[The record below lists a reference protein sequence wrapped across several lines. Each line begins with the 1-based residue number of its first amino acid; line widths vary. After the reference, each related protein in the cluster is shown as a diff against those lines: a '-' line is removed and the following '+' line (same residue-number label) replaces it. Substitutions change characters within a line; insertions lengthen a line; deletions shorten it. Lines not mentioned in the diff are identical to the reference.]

1 VIFPRYG
8 IYKTGVFR
16 FRIHIDSN
24 WPDCGCPKV
33 IIETP
38 LFHPLVNPIN
48 GEMSIQHHFPE
59 WKKGVSR
66 IWHVVDHVMKSF
78 HDIPTTKTPVNPEAA
93 ELYAIFILYSV
104 FLKNNVLIILILD

>member
-1 VIFPRYG
+1 MFSIYFVVFLVWFGVIFTRYG
-8 IYKTGVFR
+8 LYKNGIFR

-24 WPDCGCPKV
+24 WPDCDCPKV

-38 LFHPLVNPIN
+38 LFHPLVNSVT

-66 IWHVVDHVMKSF
+66 IWHVVDHVLKSLY
-78 HDIPTTKTPVNPEAA
+78 DIPRTKTPANPEAA
-93 ELYAIFILYSV
+93 ELFV
-104 FLKNNVLIILILD
+104 NFLFY